1 MKILKSQLKKL
12 IKESTEEQIPRL
24 NKVDGDF
31 RCENNNLTSLQ
42 GAPKY
47 VGGNFYCYDNDL
59 SSLQGASKYVGGDFI
74 CSYNELTSLQGAP
87 KYVGGYF
94 SCSDNIKKFTEEEVR
109 AVCDVKGDVHV

>member
-12 IKESTEEQIPRL
+12 IKESTEEQILRL

-31 RCENNNLTSLQ
+31 WCENNNLTSLQ

-47 VGGNFYCYDNDL
+47 VGGSFYCHFN
-59 SSLQGASKYVGGDFI
+59 
-74 CSYNELTSLQGAP
+74 NLTSLQGAP

-94 SCSDNIKKFTEEEVR
+94 SCHNNKLTSLQGVPKHVDGNFYCHNNIKKFTEEEVR
-109 AVCDVKGDVHV
+109 AVCNAKGNIYV

>member
-1 MKILKSQLKKL
+1 MYNYCNKGLTSLPND
-12 IKESTEEQIPRL
+12 IP
-24 NKVDGDF
+24 KYVGDNF
-31 RCENNNLTSLQ
+31 WCDYNNLKSLQ

-47 VGGNFYCYDNDL
+47 VGGNFDCDDN
-59 SSLQGASKYVGGDFI
+59 K
-74 CSYNELTSLQGAP
+74 LTSLQGAP